1 MKDIMT
7 VDEVRD
13 LLRISRTT
21 IYKLINAKMIA
32 VTRIGR
38 NIRITKEALENYL
51 KENTHG

>member
-1 MKDIMT
+1 MNDLMT
-7 VDEVRD
+7 VEEVKT

-21 IYKLINAKMIA
+21 IYKLINEKKLA